1 MWQTR
6 RFLLLFKLHLWLQ
19 LPQKNLRCYNNSMAI
34 ALRKQI
40 ARNKINTIIA
50 MAVFVAL
57 VSLIGWLFAWLFSN
71 PNILL
76 WCVVISTIYALF
88 QYFFSDKLAIAS
100 AGAKEADPDE
110 QSRYFRIVKKLTED
124 AKVPMPRLYII
135 NDSAPNAFATGR
147 DPEHS
152 AIAVTVGL
160 LEIMDDKELRAVLAH
175 ELSHVR
181 NFDIRV
187 SMITFGLTSVV
198 GLLSDFGLRVLWYSD
213 RDTEDNSPVGMLF
226 VLLVLAL
233 SPLISVIVQL
243 AISRQREYL
252 ADASSVSITGDAD
265 SMINALRKLD
275 AHNRPMRQ
283 QNVATEAM
291 YISNPLKKSVLSRFF
306 STHPPIEAR
315 IERLES
321 VKK

>member
-1 MWQTR
+1 MTT
-6 RFLLLFKLHLWLQ
+6 
-19 LPQKNLRCYNNSMAI
+19 

-40 ARNKINTIIA
+40 TRNKMNTILAMVVFIA
-50 MAVFVAL
+50 IISL
-57 VSLIGWLFAWLFSN
+57 VGWLFAWLFNN
-71 PNILL
+71 PKLL
-76 WCVVISTIYALF
+76 IICMVISTAYALF
-88 QYFFSDKLAIAS
+88 QYFFSDKIAIAS
-100 AGAKEADPDE
+100 AGAKGADPDE
-110 QSRYFRIVKKLTED
+110 HSRYFRIVKKLAED
-124 AKVPMPRLYII
+124 AKIPMPRLYII

-147 DPEHS
+147 DPNHS
-152 AIAVTVGL
+152 AVAVTTGL
-160 LEIMDDKELRAVLAH
+160 LDIMDDKELRAVLAH
-175 ELSHVR
+175 ELSHIR

-226 VLLVLAL
+226 VLFVLVL
-233 SPLISVIVQL
+233 SPIVSLIVQL

-252 ADASSVSITGDAD
+252 ADASSVSLTGDAD

-275 AHNRPMRQ
+275 VHNRPMHQ

-315 IERLES
+315 VERLES